1 MLRIRA
7 TGPSDEVWIR
17 ALLDE
22 RWGGQEQVA
31 NGAVYRPAD
40 LPGFV
45 VEIGSTIAGYAALR
59 VVGDR
64 AEIGMIEALQPGR
77 GVGTALVHALADSA
91 RARGCRTLCAIT
103 TNDNVVAQAF
113 YAALGFRLVATRAGA
128 VHESRKRKP
137 EIPVLGADGT
147 PITDELD
154 FELVLEDPLRRPGE
168 TAEPKPGN
176 PR

>member
-1 MLRIRA
+1 MLRVRA
-7 TGPSDEVWIR
+7 TGPDDDDWIR

-31 NGAVYRPAD
+31 DGAVYRPAD

-59 VVGDR
+59 VVGDT
-64 AEIGMIEALQPGR
+64 AEVGLIEALQPGR
-77 GVGTALVHALADSA
+77 GVGTALVHALAAEA
-91 RARGCRTLCAIT
+91 RARGCRTLRAIT
-103 TNDNVVAQAF
+103 TNDNVVAQSF
-113 YAALGFRLVATRAGA
+113 YAAMGFRLVATRAGA

-137 EIPVLGADGT
+137 QIPAFGAYGT

-154 FELVLEDPLRRPGE
+154 FELVLEDPLREAGE
-168 TAEPKPGN
+168 TADPKPGN
-176 PR
+176 RR

>member
-1 MLRIRA
+1 MLRVRA
-7 TGPSDEVWIR
+7 TGPSDEAWIR

-45 VEIGSTIAGYAALR
+45 VEIGSTIVGYAALR
-59 VVGDR
+59 VVGDT
-64 AEIGMIEALQPGR
+64 AEIGVIEALQPGR
-77 GVGTALVHALADSA
+77 GVGTLLVHALAAEA
-91 RARGCRTLCAIT
+91 RARGCSTLRAIT
-103 TNDNVVAQAF
+103 TNDNVVARSF

-128 VHESRKRKP
+128 VHESRKQKP
-137 EIPVLGADGT
+137 EIPVLSADGT

-154 FELVLEDPLRRPGE
+154 FEMFLEDHLPAPGE
-168 TAEPKPGN
+168 TPEPKPGN